1 MDWPFYPERL
11 EALAW
16 LLAICLEEAGY
27 PLRLVVVGDRTGNR
41 ACDSPNGRATF
52 CVAIA
57 CVVADS
63 SASSAAE
70 GCAAK
75 G

>member
-1 MDWPFYPERL
+1 MRL
-11 EALAW
+11 EVLAW
-16 LLAICLEEAGY
+16 PLAICREEAGY
-27 PLRLVVVGDRTGNR
+27 PLRLVVVGDRTGNC

-52 CVAIA
+52 CITIA
-57 CVVADS
+57 RVVADS
-63 SASSAAE
+63 RASRAAE